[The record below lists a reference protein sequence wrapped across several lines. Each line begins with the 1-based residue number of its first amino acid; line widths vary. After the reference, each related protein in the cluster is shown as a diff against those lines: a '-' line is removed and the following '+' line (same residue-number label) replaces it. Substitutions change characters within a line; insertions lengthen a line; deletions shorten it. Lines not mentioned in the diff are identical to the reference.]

1 MALSLKSHLQFTKKD
16 LLVIVIA
23 ALIQFTTSFIG
34 SMLQVAIPLISNDL
48 HLTIELANW
57 ITISYLI
64 ALIAVSVPIS
74 RVISQY
80 GVKRFTIYGVL
91 ILEVGLAMSALS
103 FDIVFLIFSR
113 IIQGFAVGILLISIY
128 MFVVNQISEN
138 NLGKALGIVGSCGYI
153 GMTSAPT
160 ISGFIVYYL
169 SWRILFVL
177 LVLVFIIELILLSRL
192 DGDFKSDPRPIN
204 VKGSIMYM
212 LIMAMFMIGLNEI
225 TTWGSYLLV
234 FSIIA
239 IAIFIMVE
247 KNSSNAIFNLNLFK
261 DGKYVIGNYA
271 AFVTYFITFIAT
283 YILNFHLQYVL
294 GYDSRIAGMI
304 LLITPIVMVL
314 ISPTGGKLA
323 DKYDN
328 RVLAGTAMVILF
340 FVILA
345 LCFIDLLP
353 PYVLLI
359 VMIVQGLGHGLFSP
373 PNNKFVLTSVPKEDL
388 GDASSLLTSSK
399 EVGKTVSLAIYN
411 VICVLFIGN
420 EVINSSNVSGL
431 IKSSHIMMA
440 IATVLT
446 LSAMILLF
454 YSKYHYD

>member
-1 MALSLKSHLQFTKKD
+1 MSFEFHLQFTKKD

-91 ILEVGLAMSALS
+91 ILVVGLGMSALS
-103 FDIVFLIFSR
+103 FDIVSLLFSR
-113 IIQGFAVGILLISIY
+113 VIQGFAVGILLISIY

-160 ISGFIVYYL
+160 LSGFIVYYL

-177 LVLVFIIELILLSRL
+177 LVLIFVIELILLSRL
-192 DGDFKSDPRPIN
+192 DSEFKSEPRPIN
-204 VKGSIMYM
+204 VKGSILYM
-212 LIMAMFMIGLNEI
+212 LIMALFMIGLNKI
-225 TTWGSYLLV
+225 TTWGSYLV
-234 FSIIA
+234 IISVISIV
-239 IAIFIMVE
+239 IFITVE
-247 KNSSNAIFNLNLFK
+247 KNNSNAIFNLNLFK
-261 DGKYVIGNYA
+261 DGKFVIGIYA
-271 AFVTYFITFIAT
+271 AFVTYFITYIAT

-314 ISPTGGKLA
+314 ISPTGGRLA

-328 RVLAGTAMVILF
+328 RVLAGSAMTILF

-353 PYVLLI
+353 PHVLL
-359 VMIVQGLGHGLFSP
+359 VVLIVQGIGHGMFSP
-373 PNNKFVLTSVPKEDL
+373 PNNKFILTSERKEDL

-411 VICVLFIGN
+411 VICVYFIGN
-420 EVINSSNVSGL
+420 EVISSSNVSGL
-431 IKSSHIMMA
+431 IKSSHLMMA

>member
-1 MALSLKSHLQFTKKD
+1 
-16 LLVIVIA
+16 
-23 ALIQFTTSFIG
+23 
-34 SMLQVAIPLISNDL
+34 
-48 HLTIELANW
+48 
-57 ITISYLI
+57 
-64 ALIAVSVPIS
+64 
-74 RVISQY
+74 
-80 GVKRFTIYGVL
+80 
-91 ILEVGLAMSALS
+91 
-103 FDIVFLIFSR
+103 
-113 IIQGFAVGILLISIY
+113 
-128 MFVVNQISEN
+128 
-138 NLGKALGIVGSCGYI
+138 
-153 GMTSAPT
+153 
-160 ISGFIVYYL
+160 
-169 SWRILFVL
+169 
-177 LVLVFIIELILLSRL
+177 
-192 DGDFKSDPRPIN
+192 
-204 VKGSIMYM
+204 
-212 LIMAMFMIGLNEI
+212 
-225 TTWGSYLLV
+225 
-234 FSIIA
+234 
-239 IAIFIMVE
+239 MVE

-373 PNNKFVLTSVPKEDL
+373 PNNKFVLTSVSKEDL